1 MMLIVLDV
9 EFTARHKCMQHIY
22 SVYELRKTIYSFK
35 KLSNNIIHC
44 LFCIEASNIFRYM

>member
-1 MMLIVLDV
+1 MMLILLDV

-35 KLSNNIIHC
+35 NYQTKSYIVY
-44 LFCIEASNIFRYM
+44 FA